1 MTDHCLKNITKV
13 TLLLLIICAC
23 QVKYLTIKIN
33 SYERIIIFVGHPT
46 RFLNILYEIWFF
58 FPMVIINF
66 SWDIN
71 I

>member
-1 MTDHCLKNITKV
+1 MTDHCLQNITKV

-23 QVKYLTIKIN
+23 QVKYLPIKIN

-46 RFLNILYEIWFF
+46 RFLNIRTKFGF